1 MIQIGKTYYLNLYE
15 EPYQD
20 PALHYSFEA
29 AVVDARRHLSLHPG
43 AKLLHI
49 LECSP
54 IKGLEPLEMY
64 P

>member
-1 MIQIGKTYYLNLYE
+1 MIQIGKTYYLNLYDA
-15 EPYQD
+15 PRD
-20 PALHYSFEA
+20 PVFHASFEA
-29 AVVDARRHLSLHPG
+29 AVVAARHDLAEKPEM
-43 AKLLHI
+43 KLLHI